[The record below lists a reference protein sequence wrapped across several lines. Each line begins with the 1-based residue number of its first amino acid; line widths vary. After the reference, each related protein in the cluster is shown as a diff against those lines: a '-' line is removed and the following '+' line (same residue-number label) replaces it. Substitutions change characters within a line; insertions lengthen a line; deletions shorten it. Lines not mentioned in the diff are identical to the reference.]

1 MRGYADVCFRVRR
14 GSESGRSGH
23 GRGGRGLPAGPPRR
37 PPGPETASSGAA
49 PPRPAV
55 GHRAGQRPGSAGG
68 RCGCERGAEPRC
80 VRPQPI
86 PARSQP
92 APPRRAVIF
101 SSAPSV
107 SLCVKNLFS
116 SLFIK
121 TSSLPQATGRGCRRG
136 SRLRFARRSSG
147 GERSRFAFFPSASDP
162 AARVTRAQLFR
173 SEIGAPPSS
182 QLRRA
187 AGAVGGGWARRGA
200 AQLQPMASHRGR
212 WAGRGAPNGASR
224 LGPLSADTA
233 PLTDAGLG

>member
-37 PPGPETASSGAA
+37 LPGPETASSGAA

-147 GERSRFAFFPSASDP
+147 GERSRFAFFLLLRIPPLALPGHSCSDQKSAP
-162 AARVTRAQLFR
+162 HP
-173 SEIGAPPSS
+173 PPSCGE
-182 QLRRA
+182 LRVPL
-187 AGAVGGGWARRGA
+187 GAVGPGGALHSCSRW
-200 AQLQPMASHRGR
+200 HRT
-212 WAGRGAPNGASR
+212 AG
-224 LGPLSADTA
+224 
-233 PLTDAGLG
+233 AGLGAGLRTAPPVWVRCLQIRRR